1 MQIIN
6 ENDRKKLILEAQKY
20 GGIGLRRQK
29 LRVHKNGAKFP
40 ISKAYIDDELLDGE
54 ISYTLILIPEV
65 KIADQ
70 TIVSL
75 TFFKRKSGPLIYYY
89 YPENSLNWTE
99 KTSVANSMDSAYNSI
114 ANNMYF
120 IHQSSNLSSL
130 NYYFEIHSDWAR
142 GKKEM
147 LMISVILNTKI
158 TQSIEDI
165 IQSIC
170 IDFETELTS
179 IKDIYKALYD
189 KDFDSFS
196 DEEQSDIEKISR
208 ILRKK
213 IKEFHKKIKILD
225 SQKFTKVIFKGSMEI
240 EKKLDLSQIAQGI
253 RDAEFN
259 SEKFPGL
266 VMKIEKPNATIL
278 MFSNGKLMITDLKN
292 SSEVDLVVDIIMEKL
307 IGVGIIIPRPELTI
321 ESSK

>member
-1 MQIIN
+1 MEIIN
-6 ENDRKKLILEAQKY
+6 EKDRKKLILESQKY
-20 GGIGLRRQK
+20 GGISLRRQK

-40 ISKAYIDDELLDGE
+40 ISKAYIDDELLDPE

-75 TFFKRKSGPLIYYY
+75 TFFKRRSGPLIYYY
-89 YPENSLNWTE
+89 YPENSLNATE
-99 KTSVANSMDSAYNSI
+99 KASIMDIMVQVSNEK
-114 ANNMYF
+114 YF

-158 TQSIEDI
+158 TKSIEDI
-165 IQSIC
+165 ILSIC
-170 IDFETELTS
+170 IDFETDLTS

-189 KDFDSFS
+189 KDLDSFS

-208 ILRKK
+208 ILRTK
-213 IKEFHKKIKILD
+213 IKELHKKIRILD
-225 SQKFTKVIFKGSMEI
+225 SQKFTKVIFRGSMEI
-240 EKKLDLSQIAQGI
+240 EKKLDLTQIAQGI
-253 RDAEFN
+253 QDAEFN
-259 SEKFPGL
+259 PENFPGL
-266 VMKIEKPNATIL
+266 IMKIEKPNATIL
-278 MFSNGKLMITDLKN
+278 MFSDGKLMITDLENPSK
-292 SSEVDLVVDIIMEKL
+292 VDQVVDIIMEKL
-307 IGVGIIIPRPELTI
+307 KNIGIIIPKPEITI
-321 ESSK
+321 EST

>member
-1 MQIIN
+1 MEVMN
-6 ENDRKKLILEAQKY
+6 EKDRKKMIIESQKY
-20 GGIGLRRQK
+20 GSISLRRQK

-40 ISKAYIDDELLDGE
+40 ISKAYIDDELLDPE

-65 KIADQ
+65 KIANQ
-70 TIVSL
+70 NIVSL
-75 TFFKRKSGPLIYYY
+75 TFFKRRSGPLMYYY
-89 YPENSLNWTE
+89 YPESSLNVTQKAIIVDTMMNALNE
-99 KTSVANSMDSAYNSI
+99 R
-114 ANNMYF
+114 YF

-130 NYYFEIHSDWAR
+130 NYYFEIQSDWAR

-158 TQSIEDI
+158 TKSIEEI

-170 IDFETELTS
+170 IDFQTDLTS

-196 DEEQSDIEKISR
+196 EEEQSDIEELSR
-208 ILRKK
+208 SLRMK
-213 IKEFHKKIKILD
+213 IKEFHKKINTLNR
-225 SQKFTKVIFKGSMEI
+225 QKFTKVIFEGTMEV
-240 EKKLDLSQIAQGI
+240 EEKLDLIQIAQGI
-253 RDAEFN
+253 QDTEFN
-259 SEKFPGL
+259 PERFPGL

-278 MFSNGKLMITDLKN
+278 IYSDGKLMITDLKDT
-292 SSEVDLVVDIIMEKL
+292 SKVDLVVDIIVEKL
-307 IGVGIIIPRPELTI
+307 KSVGIIIPKPELTI

>member
-1 MQIIN
+1 MMQIIN
-6 ENDRKKLILEAQKY
+6 ENDRKKLIIEAQKY

-40 ISKAYIDDELLDGE
+40 ISKAYIDDELLDTE

-75 TFFKRKSGPLIYYY
+75 SFFKRRSGPLIYYY
-89 YPENSLNWTE
+89 YPENSLNVTE
-99 KTSVANSMDSAYNSI
+99 KTSVANSMDSAYN
-114 ANNMYF
+114 NERYF

-130 NYYFEIHSDWAR
+130 NYYFEIQSDWAR

-147 LMISVILNTKI
+147 LMITVILNTKI
-158 TQSIEDI
+158 SKSIEDI
-165 IQSIC
+165 VLSIC

-208 ILRKK
+208 ILRMK
-213 IKEFHKKIKILD
+213 IKEFHKKIRILD

-240 EKKLDLSQIAQGI
+240 EKKLDLTQIAQGI
-253 RDAEFN
+253 QDAEFN
-259 SEKFPGL
+259 PERFPGL
-266 VMKIEKPNATIL
+266 VMKIEKSNATIL
-278 MFSNGKLMITDLKN
+278 MFSDGKLMITDLEN
-292 SSEVDLVVDIIMEKL
+292 PSELDLVVDIIMEKL
-307 IGVGIIIPRPELTI
+307 KSLGIIIPKPELTI
-321 ESSK
+321 ESTK

>member
-1 MQIIN
+1 MEIIN
-6 ENDRKKLILEAQKY
+6 EKDRKKLILESQKY
-20 GGIGLRRQK
+20 GGISLRRQK

-40 ISKAYIDDELLDGE
+40 ISKAYVDDELLDPE

-75 TFFKRKSGPLIYYY
+75 TFFKRRTGPLIYYY
-89 YPENSLNWTE
+89 YPENSLKATE
-99 KTSVANSMDSAYNSI
+99 KASIVDTMMSASNEK
-114 ANNMYF
+114 YF

-158 TQSIEDI
+158 TKSIEDI
-165 IQSIC
+165 ILSIC
-170 IDFETELTS
+170 IDFETDLTS

-208 ILRKK
+208 ILRTK
-213 IKEFHKKIKILD
+213 IKELHKKIRILD
-225 SQKFTKVIFKGSMEI
+225 SQKFTKVIFKGSMTI
-240 EKKLDLSQIAQGI
+240 EKKLDLTQIAQGI
-253 RDAEFN
+253 QDAEFN
-259 SEKFPGL
+259 PKKFPGL

-278 MFSNGKLMITDLKN
+278 MFSDGKLMITNLENPSK
-292 SSEVDLVVDIIMEKL
+292 VALVVDIIVEKL
-307 IGVGIIIPRPELTI
+307 KSIGIVIPKPEITL
-321 ESSK
+321 ESTK

>member
-1 MQIIN
+1 MQLIN
-6 ENDRKKLILEAQKY
+6 ENDRKKLIIEAQKY
-20 GGIGLRRQK
+20 GGISLRRQK

-40 ISKAYIDDELLDGE
+40 ISKAYIDDELLDTE

-65 KIADQ
+65 KIAGQ

-75 TFFKRKSGPLIYYY
+75 TFFKRRNGPLIYYY
-89 YPENSLNWTE
+89 YPENSLNATE
-99 KTSVANSMDSAYNSI
+99 KTSVANSMESAYNDER
-114 ANNMYF
+114 YF

-130 NYYFEIHSDWAR
+130 NYYFEIQSDWAR

-158 TQSIEDI
+158 TKSIEDL
-165 IQSIC
+165 IQSFC

-179 IKDIYKALYD
+179 IKNIYKALYD
-189 KDFDSFS
+189 KDLDSFS

-208 ILRKK
+208 ILRTK
-213 IKEFHKKIKILD
+213 IKELHKKIRILD
-225 SQKFTKVIFKGSMEI
+225 SQKFTKVIFKGSMTI
-240 EKKLDLSQIAQGI
+240 EKKLDLTQIAQGI
-253 RDAEFN
+253 QDAEFN
-259 SEKFPGL
+259 PEKFPGL

-278 MFSNGKLMITDLKN
+278 MFSNGKLMITNLKN
-292 SSEVDLVVDIIMEKL
+292 TSEVDLVVDIIMEKL

>member
-6 ENDRKKLILEAQKY
+6 ENDRKKLIIEAQKY

-65 KIADQ
+65 KIANQ

-75 TFFKRKSGPLIYYY
+75 TFFKRRSGPLIYYY
-89 YPENSLNWTE
+89 YPENSLNVTE
-99 KTSVANSMDSAYNSI
+99 KGSIMDTMVHASNERYST
-114 ANNMYF
+114 
-120 IHQSSNLSSL
+120 HQSSTLSSL

-147 LMISVILNTKI
+147 LLISVILNTKI
-158 TQSIEDI
+158 NKSIEDI
-165 IQSIC
+165 VLSIC

-189 KDFDSFS
+189 KDLDSFS

-208 ILRKK
+208 ILRMK
-213 IKEFHKKIKILD
+213 IKEFHKKIRILD

-240 EKKLDLSQIAQGI
+240 EKKLDLTQIAQGI
-253 RDAEFN
+253 QDAEFN
-259 SEKFPGL
+259 PEKFPGL

-278 MFSNGKLMITDLKN
+278 MFSDGKLMITDLENPSK
-292 SSEVDLVVDIIMEKL
+292 VDLVVDIIMEKL
-307 IGVGIIIPRPELTI
+307 KSIGIIIPKPEITM
-321 ESSK
+321 ESTK

>member
-1 MQIIN
+1 MEIIN
-6 ENDRKKLILEAQKY
+6 EKDRKKLILESQKY
-20 GGIGLRRQK
+20 GGISLRRQK

-40 ISKAYIDDELLDGE
+40 ISKAYIDDELLDPE

-75 TFFKRKSGPLIYYY
+75 TFFKRRSGPLIYYY
-89 YPENSLNWTE
+89 YPENSLNATE
-99 KTSVANSMDSAYNSI
+99 KASIMDIMVQVSNEK
-114 ANNMYF
+114 YF

-158 TQSIEDI
+158 TKSIEDI
-165 IQSIC
+165 ILSIC
-170 IDFETELTS
+170 IDFETDLTS

-189 KDFDSFS
+189 KDLDSFS

-208 ILRKK
+208 ILRTK
-213 IKEFHKKIKILD
+213 IKELHKKIRILD
-225 SQKFTKVIFKGSMEI
+225 SQKFTKVIFRGSMEI
-240 EKKLDLSQIAQGI
+240 EKKLDLTQIAQGI
-253 RDAEFN
+253 QDAEFN
-259 SEKFPGL
+259 PEKFPGL
-266 VMKIEKPNATIL
+266 IMKIEKPNATIL
-278 MFSNGKLMITDLKN
+278 MFSDGKLMITDLENPSK
-292 SSEVDLVVDIIMEKL
+292 VDQVVDIIMEKL
-307 IGVGIIIPRPELTI
+307 KNIGIIIPKPEITI
-321 ESSK
+321 EST

>member
-1 MQIIN
+1 MEIIN
-6 ENDRKKLILEAQKY
+6 EKDRKKLILESQKY
-20 GGIGLRRQK
+20 GGISLRRQK

-40 ISKAYIDDELLDGE
+40 ISKAYVDDELLDPE

-75 TFFKRKSGPLIYYY
+75 TFFKRRSGPLIYYY
-89 YPENSLNWTE
+89 YPENSLKATE
-99 KTSVANSMDSAYNSI
+99 KASIVDTMMSASNEK
-114 ANNMYF
+114 YF

-158 TQSIEDI
+158 TKSIEDI
-165 IQSIC
+165 ILSIC
-170 IDFETELTS
+170 TDFETDLTS

-189 KDFDSFS
+189 KDLDSFS

-208 ILRKK
+208 ILRTK
-213 IKEFHKKIKILD
+213 IKELHKKIRILD
-225 SQKFTKVIFKGSMEI
+225 SQKFTKVIFRGSMEI
-240 EKKLDLSQIAQGI
+240 EKQLDLTQIAQGI
-253 RDAEFN
+253 QDVEFN
-259 SEKFPGL
+259 PEKFPGL
-266 VMKIEKPNATIL
+266 IMKIEKPNAAIL
-278 MFSNGKLMITDLKN
+278 MFSDGKLMITDLKKA
-292 SSEVDLVVDIIMEKL
+292 SEVNLVVDIIVEKL
-307 IGVGIIIPRPELTI
+307 KSIGIIIPKPEFTI
-321 ESSK
+321 ESTK

>member
-1 MQIIN
+1 MEIIN
-6 ENDRKKLILEAQKY
+6 EKDRKKLILESQKY
-20 GGIGLRRQK
+20 GGISLRRQK

-40 ISKAYIDDELLDGE
+40 ISKAYIDDELLDPE

-75 TFFKRKSGPLIYYY
+75 TFFKRRSGPLIYYY
-89 YPENSLNWTE
+89 YPENSLNATE
-99 KTSVANSMDSAYNSI
+99 KASIMDIMVQVSNEK
-114 ANNMYF
+114 YF

-158 TQSIEDI
+158 TKSIEDI
-165 IQSIC
+165 ILSIC
-170 IDFETELTS
+170 IDFETDLTS

-189 KDFDSFS
+189 KDLDSFS

-208 ILRKK
+208 ILRTK
-213 IKEFHKKIKILD
+213 IKELLKKIRKLD
-225 SQKFTKVIFKGSMEI
+225 SQKFTKVIFRGSMEI
-240 EKKLDLSQIAQGI
+240 EKKLDLTEIAQGI
-253 RDAEFN
+253 QDAEFN
-259 SEKFPGL
+259 PEKFPGL
-266 VMKIEKPNATIL
+266 IMKIEKPNATIL
-278 MFSNGKLMITDLKN
+278 MFSDGKLMITDLENPSK
-292 SSEVDLVVDIIMEKL
+292 VDQVVDIIMEKL
-307 IGVGIIIPRPELTI
+307 KNIGIIIPKPEITI
-321 ESSK
+321 EST

>member
-1 MQIIN
+1 MEIIN
-6 ENDRKKLILEAQKY
+6 EKDRKKLILESQKY
-20 GGIGLRRQK
+20 GGISLRRQK

-40 ISKAYIDDELLDGE
+40 ISKAYIDDELLDPE

-75 TFFKRKSGPLIYYY
+75 TFFKRRSGPLIYYY
-89 YPENSLNWTE
+89 YPENSLNATE
-99 KTSVANSMDSAYNSI
+99 KASIMDIMVQVSNEK
-114 ANNMYF
+114 YF

-158 TQSIEDI
+158 TKSIEDI
-165 IQSIC
+165 ILSIC
-170 IDFETELTS
+170 IDFETDLTS

-189 KDFDSFS
+189 KDLDSFS

-208 ILRKK
+208 ILRTK
-213 IKEFHKKIKILD
+213 IKELHKKIRILD
-225 SQKFTKVIFKGSMEI
+225 SQKFTKVIFRGSMEI
-240 EKKLDLSQIAQGI
+240 EKKLDLTQIAQGI
-253 RDAEFN
+253 QDAEFN
-259 SEKFPGL
+259 PEKFPGL

-278 MFSNGKLMITDLKN
+278 IFSDGKLMITDLENPSK
-292 SSEVDLVVDIIMEKL
+292 VDQVVDIIMEKL
-307 IGVGIIIPRPELTI
+307 KNIGIIIPKPEITI
-321 ESSK
+321 EST

>member
-1 MQIIN
+1 MEIIN
-6 ENDRKKLILEAQKY
+6 EKDRKKLILESQKY
-20 GGIGLRRQK
+20 GGISLRRQK

-40 ISKAYIDDELLDGE
+40 ISKAYVDDELLDPE

-75 TFFKRKSGPLIYYY
+75 TFFKRRTGPLIYYY
-89 YPENSLNWTE
+89 YPENSLKATE
-99 KTSVANSMDSAYNSI
+99 KASIVDTMMSASNEK
-114 ANNMYF
+114 YF

-147 LMISVILNTKI
+147 LMISVILNTKN
-158 TQSIEDI
+158 TKSIEDI
-165 IQSIC
+165 ILSIC
-170 IDFETELTS
+170 IDFETDLTS

-189 KDFDSFS
+189 KDLDSFS

-208 ILRKK
+208 ILRTK
-213 IKEFHKKIKILD
+213 IKELHKKIRILD
-225 SQKFTKVIFKGSMEI
+225 SQKFTKVIFRGSMEI
-240 EKKLDLSQIAQGI
+240 EKKLDLTQIAQGI
-253 RDAEFN
+253 QDAEFN
-259 SEKFPGL
+259 PEKFLGL

-278 MFSNGKLMITDLKN
+278 MFSDGKLMITNLKN
-292 SSEVDLVVDIIMEKL
+292 TSEVNLVVDIIVEKL
-307 IGVGIIIPRPELTI
+307 KSIGIIIPKPEFTI
-321 ESSK
+321 ESTK

>member
-1 MQIIN
+1 MMEIMN
-6 ENDRKKLILEAQKY
+6 EMNRKKLIIESQKY
-20 GGIGLRRQK
+20 GAISLRRQK

-40 ISKAYIDDELLDGE
+40 ISKAYIDDELLDPE

-75 TFFKRKSGPLIYYY
+75 SFFKRKSGPVIYYY
-89 YPENSLNWTE
+89 YPENSLKVTE
-99 KTSVANSMDSAYNSI
+99 KASLADTMISASNER
-114 ANNMYF
+114 YF

-130 NYYFEIHSDWAR
+130 NYYFEIQSDWAR
-142 GKKEM
+142 GNKEM

-158 TQSIEDI
+158 TKSIEDI
-165 IQSIC
+165 VLLIC
-170 IDFETELTS
+170 IDFESELTS

-189 KDFDSFS
+189 KDLNSFS

-208 ILRKK
+208 FLRTK
-213 IKEFHKKIKILD
+213 IKELHKKIRILN
-225 SQKFTKVIFKGSMEI
+225 SQKFTKVIFNGSMEI
-240 EKKLDLSQIAQGI
+240 EKNLDLTQIAQGI
-253 RDAEFN
+253 QDAEFN
-259 SEKFPGL
+259 PEKFPGL

-278 MFSNGKLMITDLKN
+278 VFSDGKLMITDLKN
-292 SSEVDLVVDIIMEKL
+292 TSEVDLVVDIIMEKL

>member
-1 MQIIN
+1 MEIIN
-6 ENDRKKLILEAQKY
+6 EKDRKKLILESQKY
-20 GGIGLRRQK
+20 GGISLRRQK

-40 ISKAYIDDELLDGE
+40 ISKAYVDDELLDPE

-70 TIVSL
+70 TMVSL
-75 TFFKRKSGPLIYYY
+75 TFFKRRSGPLIYYY
-89 YPENSLNWTE
+89 YPENSLKATE
-99 KTSVANSMDSAYNSI
+99 KASIVDTMISASNEKYL
-114 ANNMYF
+114 

-158 TQSIEDI
+158 TKSIEDI
-165 IQSIC
+165 ILSIC
-170 IDFETELTS
+170 TDFETDLTS

-189 KDFDSFS
+189 KDLGSFS

-208 ILRKK
+208 ILRTK
-213 IKEFHKKIKILD
+213 IKELHKKIRILD
-225 SQKFTKVIFKGSMEI
+225 SQKFTKVIFRGSMEI
-240 EKKLDLSQIAQGI
+240 EKKLDLTQIAQGI
-253 RDAEFN
+253 QDAEFN
-259 SEKFPGL
+259 PEKFPGL

-278 MFSNGKLMITDLKN
+278 MFSDGKLMITNLKN
-292 SSEVDLVVDIIMEKL
+292 TSEVNLVVDIIVEKL
-307 IGVGIIIPRPELTI
+307 KSIGIIIPKPEFTI
-321 ESSK
+321 ESTK

>member
-1 MQIIN
+1 MEIIN
-6 ENDRKKLILEAQKY
+6 EKDRKKLILESQKY
-20 GGIGLRRQK
+20 GGISLRRQK

-40 ISKAYIDDELLDGE
+40 ISKAYVDDELLDPE

-75 TFFKRKSGPLIYYY
+75 TFFKRRSGPLIYYY
-89 YPENSLNWTE
+89 YPENSLKVTE
-99 KTSVANSMDSAYNSI
+99 KVSIVDTMISASNEK
-114 ANNMYF
+114 YF

-130 NYYFEIHSDWAR
+130 NYYFEIHSEWAR

-158 TQSIEDI
+158 TKSIEDI
-165 IQSIC
+165 TLSIC
-170 IDFETELTS
+170 IDFETDLTS

-189 KDFDSFS
+189 KDLGSFS

-208 ILRKK
+208 ILRTK
-213 IKEFHKKIKILD
+213 IKELHKKIRILD
-225 SQKFTKVIFKGSMEI
+225 SQKFTKVIFKGSMKI
-240 EKKLDLSQIAQGI
+240 EKKLDLTQIAQGI
-253 RDAEFN
+253 QDAEFN
-259 SEKFPGL
+259 PEKFPGL

-278 MFSNGKLMITDLKN
+278 MYSDGKLMITNLENPSK
-292 SSEVDLVVDIIMEKL
+292 VDLLVDTIVEKL
-307 IGVGIIIPRPELTI
+307 KSIGIIIPKPEITI